1 MAFKEY
7 EDYDG
12 LGLAAL
18 IAGGEVSELEVLEA
32 AIERIERHNPRIN
45 AVTHV
50 DYARARKL
58 AREGAP
64 DGPFKGVPFLLK
76 DLKGEDR
83 GQPATSSTRLL
94 ADWSPAR
101 DSVQVERYK
110 RAGLNIVG
118 RTNTPEFGI
127 YAVTEPELHGATL
140 NPWNLGHTPG
150 GSSGGAGAAVAARMI
165 PVAHA
170 SDGGGSIRI
179 PASHGGLFGLKPT
192 RARNT
197 LAPYMGEGW
206 AGMAIEHVVS
216 VSVRDSAALL
226 DATCGPAPGDPYQV
240 RAHSGP
246 FLDEVGKDPG
256 KLRIAFTTRALFAT
270 DMHPDN
276 VAAVRES
283 AKILEDLG
291 HDVEEACPVFDRE
304 TLVRAYLVFV
314 SAGVANAIADAGRKA
329 GVEPR
334 AEHFEPATWLLKL
347 VGDSISASE
356 YVSLM
361 QVTQRAARDVARFFE
376 RYDVFVTATTAKP
389 PVRIGEFATSRAERA
404 AIDVLRRAPA
414 RPLLEVLLKQLPK
427 GPLSATPNTML
438 FNMTGQPACS
448 VPLYWNRDRLPI
460 GTQLVGRFGDEAT
473 LLRLASQ
480 IEQARP
486 WKDRKAFGK

>member
-1 MAFKEY
+1 MGFKEY

-18 IAGGEVSELEVLEA
+18 IEAGDVSELEVLEA

-50 DYARARKL
+50 DYVRARAL
-58 AREGAP
+58 ARAGAP

-110 RAGLNIVG
+110 RAGVNIVG

-150 GSSGGAGAAVAARMI
+150 GSSGGSGAAVAARMT

-179 PASHGGLFGLKPT
+179 PASHGGIFGLKPT
-192 RARNT
+192 RARNSM
-197 LAPYMGEGW
+197 APYTGEGW
-206 AGMAIEHVVS
+206 AGMAAEHVVS
-216 VSVRDSAALL
+216 ISVRDSAAML
-226 DATCGPAPGDPYQV
+226 DVTRGPAPGDPYQV
-240 RAHSGP
+240 RAPERP
-246 FLDEVGKDPG
+246 FLDEVGRDPG
-256 KLRIAFTTRALFAT
+256 KLKIAFTTRALFA
-270 DMHPDN
+270 PDIHSDC
-276 VAAVRES
+276 VDAVRKS
-283 AKILEDLG
+283 AKLLEDLG

-314 SAGVANAIADAGRKA
+314 SAGVSNAIADAGRKA

-347 VGDSISASE
+347 VGDTITASE
-356 YVSLM
+356 YVSLL
-361 QVTQRAARDVARFFE
+361 QLTHRASRDIARFFE
-376 RYDVFVTATTAKP
+376 RYDVLVTATAAKP
-389 PVRIGEFATSRAERA
+389 PVRIGEFKTSRAERA
-404 AIDVLRRAPA
+404 AIDLLRRAPA
-414 RPLLEVLLKQLPK
+414 KPLLELLLKQLPK

-438 FNMTGQPACS
+438 FNMTGQPAAS
-448 VPLYWNRDRLPI
+448 VPLHWNADRLPI

-480 IEQARP
+480 LEQAQP
-486 WKDRKAFGK
+486 WKDRHPFSE